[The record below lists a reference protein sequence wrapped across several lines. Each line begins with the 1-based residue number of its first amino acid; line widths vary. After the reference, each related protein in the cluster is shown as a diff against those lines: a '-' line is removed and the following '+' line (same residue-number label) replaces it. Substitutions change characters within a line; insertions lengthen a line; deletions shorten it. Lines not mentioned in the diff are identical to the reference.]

1 MKLAAVLVAGVLALS
16 VLLIVGIGWAEN
28 LGDGAQAQV
37 SVACAKHP
45 LALICGERVYL
56 QQNAGCDGLADDAA
70 NTAGNYSQ
78 AFTAQ
83 NWEEIY
89 ARCMGRLAP

>member
-1 MKLAAVLVAGVLALS
+1 MKLAAVLIAGVLALS
-16 VLLIVGIGWAEN
+16 ALLIFGIGWAEN
-28 LGDGAQAQV
+28 LGNGAQTQV
-37 SVACAKHP
+37 SVACAAHP
-45 LALICGERVYL
+45 SAPICGEVAYL
-56 QQNAGCDGLADDAA
+56 RQNAACDGLADDAA

-89 ARCMGRLAP
+89 ARCMGRRRP